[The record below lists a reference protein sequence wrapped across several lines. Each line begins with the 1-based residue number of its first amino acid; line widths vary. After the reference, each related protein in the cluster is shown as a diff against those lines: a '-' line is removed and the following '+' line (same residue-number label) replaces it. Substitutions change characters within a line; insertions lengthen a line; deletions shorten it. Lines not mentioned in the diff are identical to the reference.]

1 MNTEH
6 KTTEREI
13 KEIWERLSAGEA
25 SIKSAHHRIDDV
37 EEKQDNL
44 AELVST
50 VKVLADREAR
60 VEDDVTEIKTDVK
73 ELKEKPIKRYD
84 TVITTILT
92 AICSGLVG
100 YVLSLIIQKG
110 V

>member
-73 ELKEKPIKRYD
+73 ELKEKPVKRYE
-84 TVITTILT
+84 TVITTIIT
-92 AICSGLVG
+92 ALCSGLVG
-100 YVLSLIIQKG
+100 YVLSFIIQKG
-110 V
+110 A

>member
-13 KEIWERLSAGEA
+13 KEIWERLTKGEA

-44 AELVST
+44 TELVST
-50 VKVLADREAR
+50 VKVLADKEAR
-60 VEDDVTEIKTDVK
+60 VEADVVEIKTDVK

-84 TVITTILT
+84 TVITAILT
-92 AICSGLVG
+92 AICGGLVG
-100 YVLSLIIQKG
+100 YLINVILH
-110 V
+110 